1 MDELTHPQTVSRLLA
16 NARAYWL
23 GYGAQTRRRSSYLLY
38 RSGVA
43 DAQLNGVV
51 SFDGGR
57 VADRL
62 REIERTLTGVPWLW
76 WVGPDSDDR
85 TATDLIRH
93 GYREI
98 GSMPVMAARLDS
110 VRSTPPPAGL
120 EIRQV
125 TDAAA
130 LDEWVRC
137 YTTAFGTKAAH
148 NEIARLESVRTGT
161 PDTLIR
167 YSGHLDGRIVG
178 TAALFVTEDVAG
190 VYVVSTLEE
199 FRGRGIGTALTAAVL
214 RAGQRMG
221 LTTGTLQASSM
232 GVPVY
237 ARMGFREVARY
248 RLLMKS

>member
-1 MDELTHPQTVSRLLA
+1 MDELTHPRTVSRQLA
-16 NARAYWL
+16 NARKYWL
-23 GYGAQTRRRSSYLLY
+23 GYGAQTQRSSSYLLY

-43 DAQLNGVV
+43 DAQLNGVM

-62 REIERTLTGVPWLW
+62 QEIEQTLTGVPWLW

-93 GYREI
+93 GYREV
-98 GSMPVMAARLDS
+98 GSMPVMAVLLDS
-110 VRSTPPPAGL
+110 VRSAPPSAGL
-120 EIRQV
+120 EIRRV

-137 YTTAFGTKAAH
+137 YTTAFGTKATRD
-148 NEIARLESVRTGT
+148 EIARLESVRTGT
-161 PDTLIR
+161 PDTFIR
-167 YSGHLDGRIVG
+167 YSGYLDGQIVG
-178 TAALFVTEDVAG
+178 TAALFATDDVAG
-190 VYVVSTLEE
+190 VYVVSTLEG
-199 FRGRGIGTALTAAVL
+199 FRGRGIGTALTAAAL
-214 RAGQRMG
+214 RAGQHMG
-221 LTTGTLQASSM
+221 LTTGTLPARSM

-237 ARMGFREVARY
+237 ERMGFREVARY